1 MSAARPI
8 GAMEDVME
16 TLAHRFT
23 QSFPVALD
31 GPRTIGREA
40 EFPIVQAN
48 GEAADLRR
56 LWSDLLAYGDLTP
69 SYGPS
74 AQGDEE
80 LIVALKGADF
90 TYALEVGVGTVE
102 VNTRPCADLFTV
114 QAIMEEAVGR
124 LVRAAARLGWRV
136 LAYGIQPVSPP
147 SLRIIAPKQRYMS
160 LYRAMGASW
169 LWYTVTA
176 SDQVQIDISRGEMV
190 FMLNFGN
197 LMTPVLIALCA
208 NSPVYGGQLSPYC
221 SAREGRM
228 AEIYAQEHRHGMLHR
243 PMRDMVDFVTTL
255 SETTYLIV
263 RDDNEIIPSSRPF
276 SDYLAEHGPD
286 YDAFLFHEHYMW
298 NSARLRA
305 AFGTI
310 EIRPACQQP
319 WVYAPA
325 RAALYREDDDAITPP
340 HMAVSALGLGLI
352 EAAGEIQVYVEE
364 RLGPEYW
371 PIMQTYH
378 AQSIRHG
385 LRAPEPAPDFLARVL
400 ALAEEGLR
408 RRGLGEEQLLSPLW
422 RRLDRRLNPAQ
433 QARAIYR
440 ADGMAGLLDH
450 TAIRPS
456 MTVS

>member
-1 MSAARPI
+1 MSAAHPA
-8 GAMEDVME
+8 GAMEDVLE
-16 TLAHRFT
+16 ALAHRFT
-23 QSFPVALD
+23 QSFPVTLD

-40 EFPIVQAN
+40 EFPIVRAN

-56 LWSDLLAYGDLTP
+56 LWSDLLAYGDLAP
-69 SYGPS
+69 HYGPS
-74 AQGDEE
+74 AQDNEE
-80 LIVALKGADF
+80 MIVALKGADF

-114 QAIMEEAVGR
+114 QAIMEAAVER
-124 LVRAAARLGWRV
+124 LVRAAGRLGWRV

-160 LYRAMGASW
+160 LYRAMGESW

-176 SDQVQIDISRGEMV
+176 SDQVQIDITRDEMV
-190 FMLNFGN
+190 FMLNLGN

-243 PMRDMVDFVTTL
+243 PMRDMVDFVETM

-305 AFGTI
+305 AYGTI

-319 WVYAPA
+319 WANPVPGSAFHGIA
-325 RAALYREDDDAITPP
+325 EETGAPP
-340 HMAVSALGLGLI
+340 HMAAAALGLGLI
-352 EAAGEIQVYVEE
+352 EAAGEIQAYVEG
-364 RLGPEYW
+364 RLGPDYW
-371 PIMQTYH
+371 SIMQTYH

-385 LRAPEPAPDFLARVL
+385 LRAPQPAPDFLARIL
-400 ALAEEGLR
+400 ALAEAGLQ
-408 RRGLGEEQLLSPLW
+408 RRGMDEERLLVPLW

-433 QARAIYR
+433 QARTVYR
-440 ADGMAGLLDH
+440 AEGMDGLLAH
-450 TAIRPS
+450 TAIRPG
-456 MTVS
+456 MMA